1 VHYITLKPIATAH
14 NAGPNLASQLGE
26 PRSTAA
32 PVEDDDD
39 DADDAAALPVADP
52 AAVPF
57 AVELGLAL
65 VV

>member
-1 VHYITLKPIATAH
+1 MLKPIATAH

-32 PVEDDDD
+32 PVDDDDDDD
-39 DADDAAALPVADP
+39 DAALAVADP

-57 AVELGLAL
+57 AVELGPAL